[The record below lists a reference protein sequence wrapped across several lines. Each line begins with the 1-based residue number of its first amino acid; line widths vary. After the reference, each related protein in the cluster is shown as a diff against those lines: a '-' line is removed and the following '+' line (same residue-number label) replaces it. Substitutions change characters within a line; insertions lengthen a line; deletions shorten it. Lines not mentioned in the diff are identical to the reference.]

1 MLCSL
6 YLGITFNYVTSLR
19 ILQMI
24 EADMKKLLA
33 AVLLQVWQQVIYFE
47 FKEGIYKWII
57 PIFLFFNVE

>member
-1 MLCSL
+1 
-6 YLGITFNYVTSLR
+6 
-19 ILQMI
+19 MI

-57 PIFLFFNVE
+57 PIFFFFNVE